1 MIAAITVA
9 LAAAAVWYVL
19 APLWRRRAEPEQSAA
34 ERARLMEQREAALRV
49 LRDLAL
55 DHATG
60 KMSDADY
67 ETLRARQEAAAIDAL
82 RRLDALDASRSRR
95 RPAAADSERRE

>member
-1 MIAAITVA
+1 VTAAGAAAITVA
-9 LAAAAVWYVL
+9 LAAGAAWYVL
-19 APLWRRRAEPEQSAA
+19 APLVRAVGNAA
-34 ERARLMEQREAALRV
+34 AAREAGSPDEYARLVREREAALRV

-67 ETLRARQEAAAIDAL
+67 DALRRRQEAVALDVL
-82 RRLDALDASRSRR
+82 RRLDASGRR
-95 RPAAADSERRE
+95 

>member
-1 MIAAITVA
+1 VIAAITVG
-9 LAAAAVWYVL
+9 LVAAAVWYVL
-19 APLWRRRAEPEQSAA
+19 APLRRGEAPAERGESA
-34 ERARLMEQREAALRV
+34 ERARLVREREAALRA

-67 ETLRARQEAAAIDAL
+67 EELRRRHEAAAIEVL
-82 RRLDALDASRSRR
+82 RRLDATPVD
-95 RPAAADSERRE
+95 